1 MSIFIYQRNA
11 TQQLN
16 QKKHNTEFTQN
27 KKQNLA
33 ANGQAANTN

>member
-11 TQQLN
+11 TQLN
-16 QKKHNTEFTQN
+16 QKKHNTEFTQT